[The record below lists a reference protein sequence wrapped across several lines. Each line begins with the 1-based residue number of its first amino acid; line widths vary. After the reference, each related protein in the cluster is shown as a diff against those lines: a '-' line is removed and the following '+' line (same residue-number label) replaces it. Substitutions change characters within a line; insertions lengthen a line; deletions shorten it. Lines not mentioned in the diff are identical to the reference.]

1 MCFFFKNLYGGQFS
15 IFIILV
21 KFFSCVVTI
30 FSSCILLVFYSPAF
44 LKHKHTFTR
53 LTFPRRKVIPFKETM
68 SM

>member
-1 MCFFFKNLYGGQFS
+1 M
-15 IFIILV
+15 
-21 KFFSCVVTI
+21 
-30 FSSCILLVFYSPAF
+30 VFYSPAF